1 MKFYSMVLIVS
12 LIHFMTPSSLAEQL
26 QEDDVDVK
34 VQIKSENVI
43 VDLTLVI
50 AGTRQDVWEVL
61 TDFDHMA
68 NYVSNLKESKVVS
81 NSGDT
86 LNVYQR
92 GAAKYGP
99 ITFPFESTREII
111 LTPFDKMQSHMIRGN
126 MTKMEGT
133 TELTEANGQTRIH
146 FHSESIPGVWI
157 PPIAGRVFIEH
168 ETKEQFQEIRN
179 EIVKRIQNRT
189 VVAPALKQNKSSEP
203 ESNLK

>member
-1 MKFYSMVLIVS
+1 
-12 LIHFMTPSSLAEQL
+12 MTTSTLAEQL
-26 QEDDVDVK
+26 QEDDIDVK
-34 VQIKSENVI
+34 IQIKSEIVI

-81 NSGDT
+81 ISGGT

-99 ITFPFESTREII
+99 INFPFESTREII

-133 TELTEANGQTRIH
+133 TELTEENGQTRIH

-179 EIVKRIQNRT
+179 EIVKRILNRT
-189 VVAPALKQNKSSEP
+189 VAAPALKQNKSSEP
-203 ESNLK
+203 